1 MNWIRKILGLE
12 HPERITM
19 ELIERLPAHKL
30 CRRYINRELD
40 ADIETEEFDNIM
52 CAVELDTEVIN
63 GGFNQYFYNS
73 DGERAERAENTFVK
87 LGAMQVADVVKRAI
101 KQYVANRDKLHS
113 IWNGTTEGFSYGYK
127 EKLFDTLDEEYYA
140 LMKNDKQLY
149 TLIGTYIKQHP
160 QDFLTK

>member
-1 MNWIRKILGLE
+1 
-12 HPERITM
+12 M

-30 CRRYINRELD
+30 CRKYIDRELD
-40 ADIETEEFDNIM
+40 TDIETVEFDNIM
-52 CAVELDTEVIN
+52 CAVELDAEVIN

-87 LGAMQVADVVKRAI
+87 LGAMQVADVVGRAI

-113 IWNGTTEGFSYGYK
+113 IWNGTMEGFSYGYK

>member
-30 CRRYINRELD
+30 CRKYIDRELD
-40 ADIETEEFDNIM
+40 ADIEAEEFDNIM
-52 CAVELDTEVIN
+52 CAVELNAN

-87 LGAMQVADVVKRAI
+87 LGAMQVADVVRRAI
-101 KQYVANRDKLHS
+101 KQYAANRDKLHS
-113 IWNGTTEGFSYGYK
+113 IWNGTMEGFSYGYK

>member
-30 CRRYINRELD
+30 CRKYIDRELD
-40 ADIETEEFDNIM
+40 TDIETVEFDNIM
-52 CAVELDTEVIN
+52 CAVELDAEVIN

-87 LGAMQVADVVKRAI
+87 LGAMQVADVVGRAI

-113 IWNGTTEGFSYGYK
+113 IWNGTMEGFSYGYK

-140 LMKNDKQLY
+140 FMGHKTIGHNVVGGKN
-149 TLIGTYIKQHP
+149 G
-160 QDFLTK
+160 

>member
-1 MNWIRKILGLE
+1 
-12 HPERITM
+12 M

-30 CRRYINRELD
+30 CRKYIDRELD
-40 ADIETEEFDNIM
+40 TDIETVEFDNIM
-52 CAVELDTEVIN
+52 CAVELDAEVIN

-87 LGAMQVADVVKRAI
+87 LGAMQVADVVGRAI
-101 KQYVANRDKLHS
+101 KQYVANHDKLHS
-113 IWNGTTEGFSYGYK
+113 IWNGTMEGFSYGYK

>member
-30 CRRYINRELD
+30 CRKYIDRELD
-40 ADIETEEFDNIM
+40 ADIEAEEFDNIM
-52 CAVELDTEVIN
+52 CAVELNAEVIN

-87 LGAMQVADVVKRAI
+87 LGAMQVADVVRRAI
-101 KQYVANRDKLHS
+101 KQYAANRDKLHS
-113 IWNGTTEGFSYGYK
+113 IWNGTMEGFSYGYK

-149 TLIGTYIKQHP
+149 TLIGTYNKQHP
-160 QDFLTK
+160 QAFLTK

>member
-1 MNWIRKILGLE
+1 
-12 HPERITM
+12 M

-30 CRRYINRELD
+30 CRKYIDRELD
-40 ADIETEEFDNIM
+40 TDIETVEFDNIM
-52 CAVELDTEVIN
+52 CAVELDAEVIN

-87 LGAMQVADVVKRAI
+87 LGAMQVADVVGRAI
-101 KQYVANRDKLHS
+101 KQYAANRDKLHS
-113 IWNGTTEGFSYGYK
+113 IWNGTMEGFSYGYK

>member
-19 ELIERLPAHKL
+19 ELIERL
-30 CRRYINRELD
+30 ELD
-40 ADIETEEFDNIM
+40 ADIEAEEFDNIM
-52 CAVELDTEVIN
+52 CAVELNAEVIN

-87 LGAMQVADVVKRAI
+87 LGAMQVADVVRRAI
-101 KQYVANRDKLHS
+101 KQYAANRDKLHS
-113 IWNGTTEGFSYGYK
+113 IWNGTMEGFSYGYK